1 MKTLIE
7 NLTSDLLPNQIFQTG
22 FSFLIILKGNSLLKL
37 DSNVLI
43 FIMSGTMKVSSAQQ
57 ELATVR
63 ERHIF
68 FWDKEDD
75 YTCEMLSDSQVIL
88 FAFGDLIVHDLLTFR
103 PFGAISDSSVSKDVG
118 LKFAEPLNSFLQLLA
133 QYMEMNLYDLS
144 LYIAKQRE
152 LFYILNSVYNEQEL
166 AILFS
171 SLTEQSSR
179 FKEQILENY
188 LSAKNVGELA
198 MASLIFGQ
206 SLKNSSECRST
217 VGFSIGN
224 HNISFTV
231 LPYMVMS
238 LARLSM
244 TSDFHL
250 LHTLINFA
258 GHNMD

>member
-103 PFGAISDSSVSKDVG
+103 PFGATSDSSVSKDVG

-188 LSAKNVGELA
+188 LSAKNVGEA
-198 MASLIFGQ
+198 MASRIFGQ

-217 VGFSIGN
+217 VGFSIEN

>member
-88 FAFGDLIVHDLLTFR
+88 FAFGDL
-103 PFGAISDSSVSKDVG
+103 P
-118 LKFAEPLNSFLQLLA
+118 
-133 QYMEMNLYDLS
+133 S
-144 LYIAKQRE
+144 L
-152 LFYILNSVYNEQEL
+152 
-166 AILFS
+166 
-171 SLTEQSSR
+171 
-179 FKEQILENY
+179 
-188 LSAKNVGELA
+188 
-198 MASLIFGQ
+198 
-206 SLKNSSECRST
+206 
-217 VGFSIGN
+217 
-224 HNISFTV
+224 
-231 LPYMVMS
+231 
-238 LARLSM
+238 
-244 TSDFHL
+244 
-250 LHTLINFA
+250 
-258 GHNMD
+258 